1 MTFDPEE
8 EEEEEE
14 AEEEVKEEEDSNTEY
29 PPLRAE
35 TEWGADD
42 ARTHSCG

>member
-29 PPLRAE
+29 PPLRA
-35 TEWGADD
+35 DD
-42 ARTHSCG
+42 ARTHPFG